1 MVQSVESLHST
12 VDTNYYMSKRYVLEV
27 EVDEHGECFLTLPDE
42 LLEEAQWDVGDT
54 IEYSEDIDGSII
66 MKKVVT

>member
-1 MVQSVESLHST
+1 MQSVVRLHSI
-12 VDTNYYMSKRYVLEV
+12 VETNYYMSKRYVLEV
-27 EVDEHGECFLTLPDE
+27 EVDEHGECFVTLPDD

>member
-1 MVQSVESLHST
+1 MQSVESLHST